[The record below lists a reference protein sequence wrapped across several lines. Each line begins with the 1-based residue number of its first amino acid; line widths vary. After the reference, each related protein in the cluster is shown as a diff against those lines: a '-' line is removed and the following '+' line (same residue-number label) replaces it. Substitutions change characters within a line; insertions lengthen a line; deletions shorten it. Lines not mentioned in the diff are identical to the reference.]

1 MAIKGIDH
9 VVMRVKDIEA
19 ATESYKKLGMELTR
33 SLETP
38 GIGKQAIFR
47 LADGTFIELVAPLSP
62 DSPIGRA
69 IESRGEGAIPANRT
83 AGSGRRA
90 GLTSTTVAS
99 KPAAA
104 SRPARPSAV
113 PRPAGAVPSSR
124 ARCVTSFSL
133 GSSTV
138 VPGER
143 RPVSMPWR
151 RWPASES

>member
-33 SLETP
+33 TLETP

-69 IESRGEGAIPANRT
+69 IESRGEGVHTVALAVDDVKETVSALTENGARVIPAE
-83 AGSGRRA
+83 
-90 GLTSTTVAS
+90 GLDGVAFIHPKSTHGVLLQVMKK
-99 KPAAA
+99 KP
-104 SRPARPSAV
+104 
-113 PRPAGAVPSSR
+113 
-124 ARCVTSFSL
+124 
-133 GSSTV
+133 
-138 VPGER
+138 
-143 RPVSMPWR
+143 
-151 RWPASES
+151 